1 MIRRLKKDVLDL
13 PRKVKIRKSILAND
27 LSIKKIG
34 EITKRCLDNKED
46 QLTFRKAL
54 LERI

>member
-13 PRKVKIRKSILAND
+13 PRKVKIRKSILANN

-46 QLTFRKAL
+46 QVAFRKAL